1 MEYNFANT
9 CRRIAQHFA
18 DLADAYEKDMERVKV
33 RLDVHDR
40 EIAINNETKR
50 KMLQILQED
59 VNGI

>member
-18 DLADAYEKDMERVKV
+18 DLADAYENDMERVKV
-33 RLDVHDR
+33 RLDIHDR
-40 EIAINNETKR
+40 EIANNNETKR

-59 VNGI
+59 VNEI